1 MDISNINIQDYNYNL
16 PDEKIAKY
24 PLKDREN
31 SKLLIYDNGNISE
44 KKFKNIT
51 DLISENELLIFNN
64 TKVIQARLN
73 FKKETGAKIEV
84 FCLEPIEP
92 SDYNLIFQSTKSCK
106 WKCIVGN
113 LKKWKKG
120 NISFDYI
127 DKNIVTKVYATKLS
141 SENDS
146 HTIEFSWNN
155 ENISFADILEKNGE
169 IPIPPYLNRKSEE
182 SDLTRYQTIYSKHK
196 GSVAAPTA
204 GLHFSEETL
213 KKLNKKGVKID
224 NITLH
229 VGAGTFKPVKTSSII
244 NHEMHTE
251 HFSVTKNL
259 LENILNNIG
268 KIIAVG
274 TTTVRTLES
283 IYFLGLKL
291 QNNSKTI
298 NFHIS
303 QWEVYNFEKKISVKD
318 AIKNIINFMN
328 INDIEIINAS
338 TQIIIV
344 PGYKFMIVNKLITNF
359 HQPKS
364 TLLLLISA
372 FVNEDWKSIYKFALE
387 NNFRFLS
394 YGDSSLLIPN

>member
-51 DLISENELLIFNN
+51 DLISKNELLIFNN

-73 FKKETGAKIEV
+73 FRKETGAKIEV

-155 ENISFADILEKNGE
+155 ENISFADILENNGE

-182 SDLTRYQTIYSKHK
+182 SDLTRYQTVYSKHK

-204 GLHFSEETL
+204 GLHFSEETF
-213 KKLNKKGVKID
+213 KKLNKKNVKID
-224 NITLH
+224 NVTLH

-283 IYFLGLKL
+283 LYFLGLKL
-291 QNNSKTI
+291 KNNSKTS

-303 QWEVYNFEKKISVKD
+303 QWEVYDFEKKISVKD
-318 AIKNIINFMN
+318 AIKNIINFMDT
-328 INDIEIINAS
+328 NDIEIINAS

-372 FVNEDWKSIYKFALE
+372 FINEDWENIYKFALE

>member
-1 MDISNINIQDYNYNL
+1 MNLKDINIEDYFYNL
-16 PDEKIAKY
+16 PENKIAKH
-24 PLKDREN
+24 PLNNRED
-31 SKLLIYDNGNISE
+31 SKLLFYNKGEISE
-44 KKFKNIT
+44 KKFNEIPKIIKN
-51 DLISENELLIFNN
+51 DELLIFNN

-73 FKKETGAKIEV
+73 FRKETGAKIEV
-84 FCLEPIEP
+84 FCLEPIQP

-127 DKNIVTKVYATKLS
+127 DKNNTTKIYATKLS

-146 HTIEFSWNN
+146 HIIEFSWDN

-182 SDLTRYQTIYSKHK
+182 SDLTRYQTVYSKHK

-204 GLHFSEETL
+204 GLHFSNNTF
-213 KKLNKKGVKID
+213 KKLADKNIKID
-224 NITLH
+224 NVTLH
-229 VGAGTFKPVKTSSII
+229 VGAGTFKPVKTNSVL

-251 HFSVTKNL
+251 HFSVTKKL
-259 LENILNNIG
+259 LQNILQNIG

-283 IYFLGLKL
+283 LYFLGLKL
-291 QNNSKTI
+291 GLNKNLNT
-298 NFHIS
+298 FHIS
-303 QWEVYNFEKKISVKD
+303 QWEVYDFNEKINTEE
-318 AIKNIINFMN
+318 AIQNIITYMN
-328 INDIEIINAS
+328 INKIEVLNAS

-344 PGYKFMIVNKLITNF
+344 PSYKFMIVNKLITNF

-372 FVNEDWKSIYKFALE
+372 FINEDWKNIYNFALE

-394 YGDSSLLIPN
+394 YGDSSLLVP